1 MRIRFFESRNGL
13 SMVSTVPVI
22 SMTFVLFEIGRCDQ
36 SGQLDVSLVSP
47 T

>member
-13 SMVSTVPVI
+13 SVVPVI